1 MTKILIIIV
10 SVLAIFFIMLN
21 TVENDNE
28 RLRKINTQFEKELK
42 IYNERRKVN

>member
-10 SVLAIFFIMLN
+10 FTLAIFFVMLN
-21 TVENDNE
+21 IVENDNE
-28 RLRKINTQFEKELK
+28 RLRKINTQFEKELQ

>member
-21 TVENDNE
+21 IVENDNE